1 MVKVHNMK
9 CLSMKTNILRIYNL
23 INLSFRR
30 ALKEENNQF
39 IFILKYLLEGI
50 FLLKVQTILKLFVH
64 TNNVLIGAIGV
75 DGICLESKKKN
86 IRGNSFL

>member
-1 MVKVHNMK
+1 M
-9 CLSMKTNILRIYNL
+9 
-23 INLSFRR
+23 SFRR

-39 IFILKYLLEGI
+39 ILILKYLLEGI

-75 DGICLESKKKN
+75 DGICLESKKTFEVILFFKLQPAALN
-86 IRGNSFL
+86 E